1 MPLDIA
7 VIYGSVRPH
16 RQGIRAARF
25 VVRKFS
31 ERGHNVT
38 LIDPL
43 EHKLPMLGY
52 MRKEY
57 GLEGL
62 PTKAPEEVERLGGIL
77 EASDSFVIVTGE
89 YNHGLPPALK
99 NLLDHFQSE
108 YFFKPSSIACYSAGP
123 FGGVRA
129 AVHLRAV
136 LAELGSPSLPT
147 LFPISA
153 VQDSFESD
161 GTAIDT
167 AYENRIEQFIEEH
180 QWYATA
186 LKEKRQQGT
195 PEADKF

>member
-43 EHKLPMLGY
+43 EHDLPMLGY

-57 GLEGL
+57 EKG
-62 PTKAPEEVERLGGIL
+62 KAPEAIERLGRVL

-89 YNHGLPPALK
+89 YNHSIPPALK

-136 LAELGSPSLPT
+136 LAELGAPSLPT
-147 LFPISA
+147 LFPVSA
-153 VQDSFESD
+153 VQDAFDED
-161 GTAIDT
+161 GAAIET
-167 AYENRIEQFIEEH
+167 AYEERIVQFIEEH
-180 QWYATA
+180 EWYATA
-186 LKEKRQQGT
+186 LKEKRKQGT
-195 PEADKF
+195 PY

>member
-25 VVRKFS
+25 VVSKFR

-52 MRKEY
+52 MRKEF
-57 GLEGL
+57 GLEGV
-62 PTKAPEEVERLGGIL
+62 PKAPDAIERLGRIL

-89 YNHGLPPALK
+89 YNHSIPPALK

-129 AVHLRAV
+129 AVHIRAV
-136 LAELGSPSLPT
+136 LAELGAPSLPT
-147 LFPISA
+147 LFPVSA
-153 VQDSFESD
+153 VQDAFDED
-161 GTAIDT
+161 GAAIET
-167 AYENRIEQFIEEH
+167 AYEERIVQFIEEH
-180 QWYATA
+180 EWYATA
-186 LKEKRQQGT
+186 LKEKRKQGT
-195 PEADKF
+195 PY

>member
-16 RQGIRAARF
+16 RQGIKAARF
-25 VVRKFS
+25 VVRKFA

-52 MRKEY
+52 MRKEF
-57 GLEGL
+57 GLEGV
-62 PTKAPEEVERLGGIL
+62 PAKAPEAVEKLGKIL
-77 EASDSFVIVTGE
+77 DSCDSFVIVTGE
-89 YNHGLPPALK
+89 YNHGIPPALK
-99 NLLDHFQSE
+99 NILDHFQSE

-147 LFPISA
+147 LLPISA
-153 VQDSFESD
+153 VQDAFDED
-161 GTAIDT
+161 GTAIET
-167 AYENRIEQFIEEH
+167 AYEERIVQFIEEH
-180 QWYATA
+180 EWYATA
-186 LKEKRQQGT
+186 FKEKRKDGT
-195 PEADKF
+195 PY